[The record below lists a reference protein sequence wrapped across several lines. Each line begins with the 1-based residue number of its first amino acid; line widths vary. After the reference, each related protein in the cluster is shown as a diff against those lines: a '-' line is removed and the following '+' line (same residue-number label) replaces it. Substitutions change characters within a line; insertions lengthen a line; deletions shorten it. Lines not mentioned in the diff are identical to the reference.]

1 MLSFAASPSL
11 PYQTQEDQIWFNEGE
26 QIVRLF
32 VILAVIAG
40 QATAQET
47 VERPSGFLSG
57 NNLFSSCQTN
67 EAMNSLCTS
76 YIMGAID
83 MSVMAGGNI
92 LGWKSCIPRGVSPEQ
107 TKDVVILWIEN
118 NPQHRHF
125 AGAYLVQR
133 AVRDAFPCD

>member
-1 MLSFAASPSL
+1 
-11 PYQTQEDQIWFNEGE
+11 
-26 QIVRLF
+26 VRLF